1 MANEITITGSL
12 VLNRSTDPKFSESMK
27 FSGVQ
32 LDQDGSDYMSG
43 SQVVDHTAG
52 EANLAKGN
60 ITDVGWFIL
69 KNLNT
74 DVTHILGV
82 GGVTNQRWLKVP
94 GGFCVGPIYLGAG
107 ITEVKVIVDGGS
119 TNINVEYLLVEN

>member
-1 MANEITITGSL
+1 MANEITLTGSL
-12 VLNRSTDPKFSESMK
+12 GLNRNTDPKFSESMK

-32 LDQDGSDYMSG
+32 LDQAGSDYMSG
-43 SQVVDHTAG
+43 SQVVATGAA
-52 EANLAKGN
+52 EATLKKGN

-74 DVTHILGV
+74 NVAHILGV

-94 GGFCVGPIYLGAG
+94 GGHCVGPIYLGAG
-107 ITEVKVIVDGGS
+107 IANVFVIVDSGS